1 MYIQFCLS
9 VLVHLNHI
17 ADVSHF
23 QWDLCIYEKKLKVE
37 RIFFNDVNSNHS
49 DIYHQ
54 DFNFAPYYK
63 KVRFIRA

>member
-1 MYIQFCLS
+1 MYIHFFLS

-37 RIFFNDVNSNHS
+37 RIFLNDVDGNH
-49 DIYHQ
+49 
-54 DFNFAPYYK
+54 
-63 KVRFIRA
+63 